1 LGKIYGINGALV
13 RNLLGEFGEQI
24 QNMINY
30 HWALGGNM
38 KEPYG
43 INLRTL
49 NSKKIPFSLSPP
61 LPSFIS
67 RRKI

>member
-1 LGKIYGINGALV
+1 LGKIYGIKGAHV

-30 HWALGGNM
+30 DWALGENM

-43 INLRTL
+43 IHLRTP
-49 NSKKIPFSLSPP
+49 NSKKIPFSLHPPSP
-61 LPSFIS
+61 LFYL
-67 RRKI
+67 